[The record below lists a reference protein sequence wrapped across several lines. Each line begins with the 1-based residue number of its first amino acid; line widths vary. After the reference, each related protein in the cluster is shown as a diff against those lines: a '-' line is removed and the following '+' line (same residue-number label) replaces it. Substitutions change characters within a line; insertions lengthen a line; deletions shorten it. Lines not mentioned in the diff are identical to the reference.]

1 MKPVEDLEESEIKE
15 EEEIKSSNF
24 VFSAFINEFIGNFI
38 IAGQRIIIKE
48 QHKHFYQV
56 ISKNPL

>member
-15 EEEIKSSNF
+15 EEIRSSNF
-24 VFSAFINEFIGNFI
+24 VFSPFINEFLGNFI
-38 IAGQRIIIKE
+38 IQGQRIIIRE